1 MTTAIQTARMKG
13 EQVQESARVLSRAFF
28 DDPLMTYFLPE
39 EERRTKA
46 LPWFMGVAASYG
58 HKYGEVETTAGTV
71 EGAAIW
77 LPPGKTHTPALQML
91 AAGMYQAPFRM
102 GMGNFTRFMRALD
115 VMEKLHKEATP
126 EDHWYLMVLGVDPPR
141 QGQGVGSALMA
152 PVLERADAAGLP
164 CYLETQ
170 KAINVKLYRKHG
182 FEVVVEDDLPKGG
195 PHYWT
200 MKRMPRA

>member
-1 MTTAIQTARMKG
+1 MTTAIQTARMTG
-13 EQVQESARVLSRAFF
+13 EQIEQSAQVLSRAFF

-46 LPWFMGVAASYG
+46 LPWFMGVATKYG
-58 HKYGEVETTAGTV
+58 HKRGEVETTAGTV

-77 LPPGKTHTPALQML
+77 LPPGKTHIPALQMM

-102 GMGNFTRFMRALD
+102 GPGNFMRFMGALGI
-115 VMEKLHKEATP
+115 MEKLHKESTP

-152 PVLERADAAGLP
+152 PVLGRADAAGVP

-170 KAINVKLYRKHG
+170 KDINVKLYRKHG
-182 FEVVVEDDLPKGG
+182 FDVVVEDDLPKGG